1 MLILYWDVLLINYYE
16 RQMFPMDRK
25 KVYYIYC
32 AEFYLHIVSTGV
44 QVKLIVISIN
54 QNIFKE

>member
-1 MLILYWDVLLINYYE
+1 MLILYCVLLINYYE

-25 KVYYIYC
+25 KVYYIHC
-32 AEFYLHIVSTGV
+32 AEFYLHIVRTGI